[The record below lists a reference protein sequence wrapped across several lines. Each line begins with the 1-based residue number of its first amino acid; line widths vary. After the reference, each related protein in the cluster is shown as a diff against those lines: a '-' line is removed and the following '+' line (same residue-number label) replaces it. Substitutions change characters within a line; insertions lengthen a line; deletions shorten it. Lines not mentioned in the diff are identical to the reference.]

1 MSSNETAASPVDLVP
16 DPSPAGRWGAFGMIV
31 KAVQVRLRFIIVLAL
46 AFLVVGRWE
55 TLRNTWERLTRGAIG
70 GNERSAIST
79 DTEYFCPMDPGV
91 LSDWPGKCGICN
103 MGLVRRKKGEA
114 VMLPNGVVSR
124 MQISPYQL
132 QLAGIRTSPA
142 EYQPLTRPIVF
153 PGTLQGVDRESNW
166 SADVELSGRAAA
178 VSVSDPVE
186 LTCDALPDHALFPA
200 KVQKLSK
207 AEEGQGY
214 RMVLHIDD
222 PGQTLRP
229 GFGVTVRFQRP
240 VADDEPFCSLPSKV
254 PPLRS
259 GEPRAFYLCAEHPD
273 VFQDAAGKCPI
284 DGKAALEPT
293 PLLNNQRLGW
303 WCPMHSKVT
312 ADQTGARCAECGGMK
327 LVPRIVT
334 YRPPG
339 QVLTVPESAVVDT
352 GSRALVYVER
362 MPGMFDG
369 VEVVLGPRC
378 GERYPVVSGLEPGQ
392 RVAAA
397 GTFLID
403 AETRLNP
410 SLAASYF
417 GAARGSRESTAIIP
431 EPPSDVA
438 TLATAQ
444 KVCPVTGKLLGL
456 MGTPRKV
463 VVKGRTV
470 LICCEGC
477 REALESAPEKYLSK
491 VSDAE
496 TMP

>member
-1 MSSNETAASPVDLVP
+1 MSTTDARSSPVDLIP
-16 DPSPAGRWGAFGMIV
+16 KTSPAVASRWGALGMV
-31 KAVQVRLRFIIVLAL
+31 VRAVQVRLRFIIVLAL

-55 TLRNTWERLTRGAIG
+55 AIRNTWERLTRGALVG
-70 GNERSAIST
+70 SERSAVST

-114 VMLPNGVVSR
+114 VMLPSGVVSR
-124 MQISPYQL
+124 MQISPYRL

-142 EYQPLTRPIVF
+142 EYQPLTRSIVF
-153 PGTLQGVDRESNW
+153 PGTLQSVDRDSNW
-166 SADVELSGRAAA
+166 SADVDLAERDAAA
-178 VSVSDPVE
+178 VSESQQVE
-186 LTCDALPDHALFPA
+186 MICGGRSFAA
-200 KVQKLSK
+200 KIQTLNKRDD
-207 AEEGQGY
+207 GPGY
-214 RMVLHIDD
+214 RVVMHGDN
-222 PGQTLRP
+222 PAQPLRA
-229 GFGVTVRFQRP
+229 GLEIKVRVQRLI
-240 VADDEPFCSLPSKV
+240 ADDEPFCSLPSNA
-254 PPLRS
+254 PPLRK
-259 GEPRAFYLCAEHPD
+259 GEPRSFYLCAEHPD

-293 PLLNNQRLGW
+293 PFLNNQRLGW
-303 WCPMHSKVT
+303 WCPMHPKVV
-312 ADQTGARCAECGGMK
+312 ADQTGARCAKCGGMK
-327 LVPRIVT
+327 LVPRVVT

-369 VEVVLGPRC
+369 VEVVLGPRR

-392 RVAAA
+392 RVATA

-417 GAARGSRESTAIIP
+417 GAARGSREAASSTP
-431 EPPSDVA
+431 EPSSDTA
-438 TLATAQ
+438 KLATAQ
-444 KVCPVTGKLLGL
+444 KVCPVTGKPLGS

-477 REALESAPEKYLSK
+477 REALESAPEKYLPK
-491 VSDAE
+491 VSASE
-496 TMP
+496 TLP

>member
-1 MSSNETAASPVDLVP
+1 MVA
-16 DPSPAGRWGAFGMIV
+16 

-46 AFLVVGRWE
+46 AFLVVGRWD

-114 VMLPNGVVSR
+114 VMLPSGIIAR
-124 MQISPYQL
+124 MQISPYRL

-142 EYQPLTRPIVF
+142 EYQPLTRSIEF
-153 PGTLQGVDRESNW
+153 SGTLENIDPDSNW
-166 SADVELSGRAAA
+166 SADVDLAERDAATVSGSKHVEITCGIQSFAARIRMLNKHQ
-178 VSVSDPVE
+178 D
-186 LTCDALPDHALFPA
+186 
-200 KVQKLSK
+200 
-207 AEEGQGY
+207 GQGW
-214 RMVLHIDD
+214 RMVLHMDD

-229 GFGVTVRFQRP
+229 GIGMTVRLQRP
-240 VADDEPFCSLPSKV
+240 IAEDEPFCSLPSKV
-254 PPLRS
+254 PPLRK

-273 VFQDAAGKCPI
+273 VFQDAPGKCPI

-303 WCPMHSKVT
+303 WCPMHPKVV
-312 ADQTGARCAECGGMK
+312 AEQAGARCAECGGMK
-327 LVPRIVT
+327 LVPRVVT

-378 GERYPVVSGLEPGQ
+378 GEKYPVVSGLEPGQ
-392 RVAAA
+392 RVATA
-397 GTFLID
+397 GAFLID

-417 GAARGSRESTAIIP
+417 GAARGGRESARAP
-431 EPPSDVA
+431 DPPSDLT
-438 TLATAQ
+438 TLVTSQ
-444 KVCPVTGKLLGL
+444 KVCPVTGKPLGS
-456 MGTPRKV
+456 MGMPGKV

-477 REALESAPEKYLSK
+477 REAFESAPEKYLLK
-491 VSDAE
+491 VSGAE
-496 TMP
+496 TTP